1 MKNTFVFICLFVL
14 AFSACKKEEVTP
26 ITPKPQPNP
35 TDTIPK
41 DTVAKENIIE
51 VETEYGNIYIW
62 LYKSTPLHRANF
74 IKLAD
79 SGFYNQTTFHR
90 IIPGFMIQGGDPNSK
105 DSDPT
110 NDGQGGPGYT
120 IPAEINDSLKNDR
133 GTLAAARLGNN
144 VNPTKASS
152 GSQFYINVVNNV
164 HLNKE
169 YTVFGKVIK
178 GIEVTDSI
186 VIQPRNTAN
195 NRPLTDIKMQVR
207 SLKLTEAEILERY
220 QFVVPK

>member
-1 MKNTFVFICLFVL
+1 MKNTFAFIFLIVL

-26 ITPKPQPNP
+26 TNPKPQPTP

-41 DTVAKENIIE
+41 DTVVKENIIE

-79 SGFYNQTTFHR
+79 SGFFNQTTFHR

-133 GTLAAARLGNN
+133 GTLAAARLGNS

-186 VIQPRNTAN
+186 VIQPRNTTN
-195 NRPLTDIKMQVR
+195 NRPLTDIRMQVR

>member
-1 MKNTFVFICLFVL
+1 MKNTFAFICLIVF

-26 ITPKPQPNP
+26 TNPKPQPTP

-41 DTVAKENIIE
+41 DTVVKENIIE

-79 SGFYNQTTFHR
+79 SGFFNQTTFHR

-186 VIQPRNTAN
+186 VIQPRNTTN
-195 NRPLTDIKMQVR
+195 NRPLTDIRMQVR

>member
-1 MKNTFVFICLFVL
+1 MKNTLAFICLIVF

-26 ITPKPQPNP
+26 TNPKPQPTP

-41 DTVAKENIIE
+41 DTVVKENIIE

-79 SGFYNQTTFHR
+79 SGFFNQTTFHR

-133 GTLAAARLGNN
+133 GTLAAARLGNS

-186 VIQPRNTAN
+186 VIQPRNTTN
-195 NRPLTDIKMQVR
+195 NRPLTDIRMQVR

>member
-1 MKNTFVFICLFVL
+1 MKNTFAFICLIVF

-26 ITPKPQPNP
+26 TNPKPQPTP

-41 DTVAKENIIE
+41 DTVVKENIIE

-79 SGFYNQTTFHR
+79 SGFFNQTTFHR

-133 GTLAAARLGNN
+133 GTLAAARLGNS

-186 VIQPRNTAN
+186 VIQPRNTTN
-195 NRPLTDIKMQVR
+195 NRPLTDIRMQVR